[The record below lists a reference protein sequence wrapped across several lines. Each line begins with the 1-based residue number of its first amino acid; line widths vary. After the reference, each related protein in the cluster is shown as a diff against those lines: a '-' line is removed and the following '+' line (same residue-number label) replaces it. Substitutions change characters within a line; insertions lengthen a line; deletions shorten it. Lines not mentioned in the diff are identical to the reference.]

1 MRCSELRATNC
12 SRPFV
17 FASTRLPICWN
28 TVQAPVPRR
37 QSQSAECLL
46 GLSFL
51 LSFLPSFLLSHF
63 FPQSS
68 CEEERVVYLSRVRVP
83 TVALPPRFPHS
94 SLPNSSIQPIHRLEF
109 SAPQA
114 SNRPFTCLLCP
125 PHPLFLPTNSLASL
139 ICLCINLLTHKLF
152 Y

>member
-51 LSFLPSFLLSHF
+51 LSFLPPFLLSHF

-94 SLPNSSIQPIHRLEF
+94 SLPNSSVQPIHRLEIQRPSSLEPSIHLSPLS
-109 SAPQA
+109 SAP
-114 SNRPFTCLLCP
+114 S
-125 PHPLFLPTNSLASL
+125 LPSHQLARFS
-139 ICLCINLLTHKLF
+139 HMPMH
-152 Y
+152 